1 MKRFRFPL
9 DRVLD
14 VRRMQARLEEEA
26 LHKLHAARTMLLE
39 RLGAV
44 NQASAASYSVPLEQ
58 QRDAPSYRRYLA
70 GQARRLQGDLSQ
82 LQAQIASQQAKLAE
96 ARRRSELLERLRER
110 RLAEWNAAFARELDE
125 LAADAH
131 RARLH
136 AARRR
141 VEKR

>member
-1 MKRFRFPL
+1 
-9 DRVLD
+9 
-14 VRRMQARLEEEA
+14 MQARLEEET
-26 LHKLHAARTMLLE
+26 LHKLHAAQSMLVE
-39 RLGAV
+39 RLSAV

-58 QRDAPSYRRYLA
+58 QRDAPAYRRFLA
-70 GQARRLQGDLSQ
+70 GQAKRLQGDLAQ
-82 LQAQIASQQAKLAE
+82 LQAQIASQRAKLAE

-110 RLAEWNAAFARELDE
+110 RLAEWNAAFALELDE